1 MTTHTSPA
9 RAANQ
14 RDLGIDLLRALCILY
29 VVGYWHLIPYTTAL
43 PGYANSVTEA
53 FKYAALATFVFC
65 SGWLLARQSIQLH
78 IGELWSFYQKRL
90 LRIYP
95 LYALTLILFGLFGL
109 ATLEQVTDGLLLIS
123 MLSPPAMPTLW
134 FITMIMLFY
143 LIAPLLIH
151 AAPQLGKT
159 AFISAVIALLI
170 ISYHFVINPIDW
182 RLLLY
187 FPVFVLGILYR
198 QHPLIAQWLRQK
210 PAALL
215 GAVLFMTW
223 SLSLVGY
230 EPSLVGVLFRWPLV
244 ITSALILFLIA
255 DPIARHLH
263 TPTINLFAYSSF
275 GLYLCHRLIFKGA
288 IAVYYPDNGWA
299 QVGYLLAVALPLSV
313 FIGYV
318 MQRRYDA
325 LFAR

>member
-1 MTTHTSPA
+1 MTDRSNISARPA
-9 RAANQ
+9 PRE
-14 RDLGIDLLRALCILY
+14 LGIDLLRALCILY
-29 VVGYWHLIPYTTAL
+29 VVGYWHLIPYTSAL
-43 PGYANSVTEA
+43 PGYANSVTEG

-65 SGWLLARQSIQLH
+65 SGWLLARQSIQLRFN
-78 IGELWSFYQKRL
+78 ELWSFYQKRL

-95 LYALTLILFGLFGL
+95 LYALTLILFGLFGI
-109 ATLEQVTDGLLLIS
+109 ATVSQVVNGLLLTS
-123 MLSPPAMPTLW
+123 MLNPPAMPTLW

-151 AAPQLGKT
+151 SAQQVMKT
-159 AFISAVIALLI
+159 LLISAAIALLI

-198 QHPLIAQWLRQK
+198 QHPMIAEWLRQK

-215 GAVLFMTW
+215 GAGLLAAW
-223 SLSLVGY
+223 GLSLVGY

-255 DPIARHLH
+255 DPIARHFH
-263 TPTINLFAYSSF
+263 APTITFLAYSSF
-275 GLYLCHRLIFKGA
+275 GLYLCHRLIFKGV

-313 FIGYV
+313 FIGYIG
-318 MQRRYDA
+318 QRRYDA